1 MLINYTCK
9 NYKSIKDKI
18 IFSMQATPDSSLP
31 HHLVDKEFTEKQ
43 LDEDILKFACIYGNN
58 GSGKTSFIN
67 SLVSL
72 CELIT
77 DNDVLMPYEKLVQ
90 IPHKLSSAN
99 DPTEYSVLLEKKGTK
114 YLYEL
119 SYNEEKVFYES
130 LFFWPNGRRAEIF
143 ERTGNTIHAS
153 NSFKFI
159 EVVCQDKCAPN
170 KILLQLSAKEIPNS
184 VVADVYDF
192 FNSDLVFY
200 NKNEKDW
207 LTYTAESIQNNQVVK
222 DIVIDTLTDNGIPV
236 KDIFARVDKMPIP
249 EYEIPPSLPESYKK
263 VLRAKK
269 KTVPVIKLI
278 YDNFEVSIEEESEG
292 VQKLVQMT
300 GPLVNIIIDDKILLW
315 DEIENFLHPKVVHH
329 LLDLFTVQNSRK
341 AQLITTTHSLDFIDN
356 KILRRDQIW
365 MTSNNSPERCTC
377 LYRLSDLKG
386 VRKDENL
393 RGNYLRGVYGKDG
406 NME

>member
-1 MLINYTCK
+1 M
-9 NYKSIKDKI
+9 
-18 IFSMQATPDSSLP
+18 
-31 HHLVDKEFTEKQ
+31 
-43 LDEDILKFACIYGNN
+43 ILLNILFCLK
-58 GSGKTSFIN
+58 
-67 SLVSL
+67 
-72 CELIT
+72 
-77 DNDVLMPYEKLVQ
+77 
-90 IPHKLSSAN
+90 
-99 DPTEYSVLLEKKGTK
+99 KKGTK

-119 SYNEEKVFYES
+119 SYNEEKVFYEC

-143 ERTGNTIHAS
+143 ERTGNTIHTS
-153 NSFKFI
+153 NPYKFI
-159 EVVCQDKCAPN
+159 EIVCQDKCVPN
-170 KILLQLSAKEIPNS
+170 KILLQLAAKEIPNS

-222 DIVIDTLTDNGIPV
+222 DIVIETLNDNGIPV

-300 GPLVNIIIDDKILLW
+300 GPLVNIIIEDKILLW
-315 DEIENFLHPKVVHH
+315 DEIENFLHPKVVHY

-365 MTSNNSPERCTC
+365 MTSNNSPERCTS

-393 RGNYLRGVYGKDG
+393 RGNYLRGVYGKYG